1 MGQGAGQ
8 GSGQDRGSRASQL
21 AVAETMLAGKVV
33 EQSLLEWMNLLR
45 AKGRAKVR
53 VGLGLG

>member
-1 MGQGAGQ
+1 
-8 GSGQDRGSRASQL
+8 
-21 AVAETMLAGKVV
+21 MLAGKVV